1 MLNNSPQ
8 IPEEV
13 SQNQVPE
20 RLQSLY
26 GTNESA
32 FSQANHVLVEVSHP
46 QKGRVLSSTGT
57 SANLTRSTRV
67 VSERVV
73 FVDNI
78 ADTVSKDD
86 FIKMISVYATRGPIV
101 DVRFLTRTKG
111 SSFAFIEFDSEEDGR
126 EAIVGLN
133 HKDFT
138 TNSGKVLELRASKAE
153 NPTETVSNKNL
164 YVKGIPRNWSNDDL
178 KRRFK
183 RYGAISHCRTLKRPN
198 APNENSGVGFVHFFN
213 AIDASRAIEL
223 VDEKNADLDDPNS
236 PILEVKF
243 ARAKKQARARR
254 QNKRNPKAQAS
265 LGRGAM
271 PNWGFGRGAGG
282 RARGGRN
289 MGRGGRGFYG
299 GGMYPPSEN
308 QGTEVWSK
316 MVELM
321 QNMSMNNT
329 MWQNPYNMYGGA
341 ATNYQNF
348 YPTTTRNG
356 NTPDVSASNL
366 FPSM

>member
-8 IPEEV
+8 QPEAT
-13 SQNQVPE
+13 SQPPE

-26 GTNESA
+26 TAPPNESTYNP
-32 FSQANHVLVEVSHP
+32 QNHVLVEVSHP

-57 SANLTRSTRV
+57 SANLVRSTRV

-86 FIKMISVYATRGPIV
+86 FIGMISQYATRGPII

-111 SSFAFIEFDSEEDGR
+111 SSFAFIEFENEEDGR
-126 EAIVGLN
+126 DAINNLN

-153 NPTETVSNKNL
+153 NPTESVSNKNL
-164 YVKGIPRNWSNDDL
+164 YVKGIPRHWSNDDL
-178 KRRFK
+178 KRRF
-183 RYGAISHCRTLKRPN
+183 RGFGAISHCRTLKRPGSQEN
-198 APNENSGVGFVHFFN
+198 AGVGFVHFFN
-213 AIDASRAIEL
+213 ALDAARAIDE
-223 VDEKNADLDDPNS
+223 VDEQHAEPDDPGSN
-236 PILEVKF
+236 ILEVKF
-243 ARAKKQARARR
+243 ARAKKPRTRGKG
-254 QNKRNPKAQAS
+254 KRNLKSQNS
-265 LGRGAM
+265 LGRGGM
-271 PNWGFGRGAGG
+271 PNWGFGRGAGN
-282 RARGGRN
+282 R
-289 MGRGGRGFYG
+289 GRGRQMRGRGHFG
-299 GGMYPPSEN
+299 GVYPPPEN
-308 QGTEVWSK
+308 NEVWAK

-321 QNMSMNNT
+321 QNMSMSST
-329 MWQNPYNMYGGA
+329 MWQNPYNMYGGT
-341 ATNYQNF
+341 TNYQNF

-366 FPSM
+366 FPSI